1 MQPSLPFE
9 CPLTDDK
16 DSTEPG
22 VVRLG
27 GEYVPLAQRFIV
39 ENAYALPALY
49 RHVASM
55 RSPTVWTTG
64 PLQSV
69 VL

>member
-1 MQPSLPFE
+1 MQPPGSSE
-9 CPLTDDK
+9 CPLTVEK

-27 GEYVPLAQRFIV
+27 GEYVPLTQRDTNDVVKVPPVLI
-39 ENAYALPALY
+39 L
-49 RHVASM
+49 HVLSM

-69 VL
+69 AL